1 MYKFIKTLIIVLYLS
16 TILSINTRAESS
28 FDLNDLVQNGKVLDG
43 QEVIVEGEAIGE
55 QMERGYYSWVNINDG
70 TNAIGIWIDSTEA
83 KKISYYGNYK
93 YIGDT
98 VKITGIFNRACKE
111 HGGEADVHYISMNI
125 IKNGYQVKQKVI
137 PAKVVMTAIL
147 LIFVMSML
155 IFYYKKIRNIN

>member
-137 PAKVVMTAIL
+137 PAKVVMTVIL